1 MFQKRLSSIYPFII
15 FILVL
20 AAGYYYTH
28 LSITAQRNEQRL
40 LLTEVISAQVA
51 AIERHLSHSLSTT
64 YILAHEVRR
73 SQGQLNDFEAFAEG
87 ILQTLGG
94 VASLQ
99 LAPRGIIERI
109 YPLVGNEEAIGH
121 HLLNSDNRKKE
132 ALESINSGLLTLS
145 GPFML
150 RQGKVGIIGRKPI
163 FLERKGAPAFW
174 GFAMAVIYL
183 DELLSLTE
191 LDKLQAKGYAYQL
204 SRTHPD
210 TLQEDIFTRSNHNLH
225 QLIVNKDIRI
235 PNGEWHMAISQQTH
249 FPSQWLVG
257 ILLSLLAA
265 SLFSFIA
272 RRMLLEPDR
281 LRALVDKQTLQLAQ
295 LAFND
300 ELTGL
305 ANRRSITEQLNT
317 AIRYTERD
325 NTCLALLYL
334 DLDNFKCVNDTVG
347 HEGGDHLLIEIA
359 QRLQNTVRA
368 SDIVGRLGGDEFA
381 IILTHIEDQESVR
394 LIAEKIIEQVCIP
407 VQLKQYQAKVG
418 ASIGIS
424 ISPTDG
430 NSGEALVRNADL
442 AMYHSKWSGKN
453 QFSFFSDDMRG

>member
-1 MFQKRLSSIYPFII
+1 MWGFLS
-15 FILVL
+15 
-20 AAGYYYTH
+20 
-28 LSITAQRNEQRL
+28 
-40 LLTEVISAQVA
+40 
-51 AIERHLSHSLSTT
+51 
-64 YILAHEVRR
+64 
-73 SQGQLNDFEAFAEG
+73 
-87 ILQTLGG
+87 
-94 VASLQ
+94 
-99 LAPRGIIERI
+99 
-109 YPLVGNEEAIGH
+109 
-121 HLLNSDNRKKE
+121 
-132 ALESINSGLLTLS
+132 
-145 GPFML
+145 ML

-272 RRMLLEPDR
+272 RRMLLEPER